1 MQIRFGT
8 DGLRGK
14 ANTEL
19 TAEVALAL
27 GSASATVLGEHNWFV
42 GWDTRMSSTMLAS
55 AFAAGVTSAGRG
67 ITQLGE
73 LPTAGVAY
81 VCRGH
86 GMPGAMVTASH
97 NPYHDNG
104 IKLFG
109 ADGTKLSDDLEH
121 SIEERLIRVL
131 GGSPEAPR
139 PQLTGRIVWE
149 PSPEVRGEHESWLRR
164 LAESI
169 DASRLRIG
177 VDCANGAA
185 YRVAP
190 VVLAATGA
198 AVVVMGDRPD
208 GTNINRDCGST
219 HLDPLARLVVE
230 QGLDLGLAFDGDAD
244 RVLAIGEAGQVVDG
258 DEIIAILARGRAAT
272 GRLPG
277 KGVVVTEWSNL
288 GLLKSL
294 RGDGFQVEVCAVG
307 DKAVAETIRRTGYV
321 LGGEQSGH
329 IIMDDLFP
337 IGDGLLTAI
346 ELVAAVVGAGIP
358 LGQLSATAMRKLP
371 QDMRNVAVDVS
382 PASVVS
388 ALQDEKAAINEELG
402 DRGRLVLRASG
413 TEPVVRVMVE
423 ADDEALVADIV
434 TRVADMVAKHGVT
447 GR

>member
-19 TAEVALAL
+19 TPELALAL
-27 GSASATVLGEHNWFV
+27 GSASAMVVGESDWFV
-42 GWDTRMSSTMLAS
+42 GWDTRISSTMLAS
-55 AFAAGVTSAGRG
+55 AFAAGVASTGRG

-73 LPTAGVAY
+73 MPSAGVAY
-81 VCRGH
+81 VCRSRGL
-86 GMPGAMVTASH
+86 PGAMVTASH

-104 IKLFG
+104 IKIFG
-109 ADGTKLSDDLEH
+109 SGGTKISDELERG
-121 SIEERLIRVL
+121 IEDVLARLL
-131 GGSPEAPR
+131 AGSSEVPR
-139 PQLTGRIVWE
+139 TPVTGRLEWH
-149 PSPEVRGEHESWLRR
+149 SPPEIQGAHEAWLRR
-164 LAESI
+164 NAEAV

-185 YRVAP
+185 YRIGP

-198 AVVVMGDRPD
+198 TVVVMGDRPD
-208 GTNINRDCGST
+208 GTNINRGCGST
-219 HLDPLARLVVE
+219 HLEPLSRLVVD
-230 QGLDLGLAFDGDAD
+230 QQLDLGLAFDGDAD
-244 RVLAIGEAGQVVDG
+244 RVLAIDGSGQVVDG
-258 DEIIAILARGRAAT
+258 DEIIAILARHRAAT
-272 GRLPG
+272 RALPG

-288 GLLKSL
+288 GLLQSL

-307 DKAVAETIRRTGYV
+307 DKAVAETIKRTGYV

-346 ELVAAVVGAGIP
+346 ELLGAVVAAAVP
-358 LGQLSATAMRKLP
+358 LGQLATSAMRKLP
-371 QDMRNVAVDVS
+371 QGMRNVAVAVP
-382 PASVVS
+382 PARVVS
-388 ALQDEKAAINEELG
+388 ALEDEKKAINDELG

-423 ADDEALVADIV
+423 ADDEALVSDIV
-434 TRVADMVAKHGVT
+434 TRVADLVAKHGRVD
-447 GR
+447 

>member
-1 MQIRFGT
+1 MHLRFGT

-19 TAEVALAL
+19 TPEVALGL
-27 GSASATVLGEHNWFV
+27 GSASAVVLGEHDWFV
-42 GWDTRMSSTMLAS
+42 GWDTRISSTMLAS
-55 AFAAGVTSAGRG
+55 AFAAGVAAAGRG

-86 GMPGAMVTASH
+86 GVPGAMVTASH

-109 ADGTKLSDDLEH
+109 ADGRKLPDELERA
-121 SIEERLIRVL
+121 IEEILHRLL
-131 GGSPEAPR
+131 DGSPEAPR
-139 PQLTGRIVWE
+139 PQLTGRLVWNC
-149 PSPEVRGEHESWLRR
+149 PPEIQGEHEAWLRR
-164 LAESI
+164 RAEAV

-185 YRVAP
+185 YRIAP
-190 VVLAATGA
+190 AVLAATGA
-198 AVVVMGDRPD
+198 TITVIGDRPD
-208 GTNINRDCGST
+208 GTNINRGCGST
-219 HLDPLARLVVE
+219 HLDALARLVVE
-230 QGLDLGLAFDGDAD
+230 EGLDLGLAFDGDAD

-258 DEIIAILARGRAAT
+258 DEIIAILARRRAAADA
-272 GRLPG
+272 LPG
-277 KGVVVTEWSNL
+277 RGVVVTEWSNL
-288 GLLKSL
+288 GLLQSL

-307 DKAVAETIRRTGYV
+307 DKAVAETIKRTGYV

-346 ELVAAVVGAGIP
+346 ELVESVVQAGVT
-358 LGQLSATAMRKLP
+358 LGELSTTAMRKLP
-371 QDMRNVAVDVS
+371 QGMRNVAVTVA
-382 PASVVS
+382 PARVVS
-388 ALQDEKAAINEELG
+388 ALADEKAAINEELG
-402 DRGRLVLRASG
+402 DGGRLVLRASG

-423 ADDEALVADIV
+423 ADNEALVSAILTRFADL
-434 TRVADMVAKHGVT
+434 VAKQGSP
-447 GR
+447 